1 MLKLEHLVWNLSSG
15 EGIINGIDLTIKEGR
30 LVVVTGPNG
39 GGKTTLAKL
48 IAGLES
54 PASGKILF
62 EGKDIASMNITDRA
76 SLGIAYAFEQR
87 VRFKGLTVL
96 DILERAA
103 GQKLSEDRLCD
114 LMGKVGLCANEY
126 IDRELNASL
135 SGGEIK
141 RIEIASVLA
150 RNAKLSIFDEPEAGI
165 DLWSFSRLVEA
176 FQDLRSQG
184 HGTLLIISHQE
195 RILSI
200 ADEIVVVAN
209 GRVRAAGPKHE
220 ILPTLLADERSARC
234 PLGKEG
240 V

>member
-76 SLGIAYAFEQR
+76 RLGIAYAFQQP
-87 VRFKGLTVL
+87 VRFKGLTVR
-96 DILERAA
+96 DILELAA

-184 HGTLLIISHQE
+184 HGTLIIISHQE

-200 ADEIVVVAN
+200 AD
-209 GRVRAAGPKHE
+209 
-220 ILPTLLADERSARC
+220 
-234 PLGKEG
+234 
-240 V
+240 

>member
-76 SLGIAYAFEQR
+76 RLGIAYAFQQP
-87 VRFKGLTVL
+87 VRFKGLTVR
-96 DILERAA
+96 DILELAA

-150 RNAKLSIFDEPEAGI
+150 RNA
-165 DLWSFSRLVEA
+165 
-176 FQDLRSQG
+176 
-184 HGTLLIISHQE
+184 
-195 RILSI
+195 
-200 ADEIVVVAN
+200 
-209 GRVRAAGPKHE
+209 
-220 ILPTLLADERSARC
+220 
-234 PLGKEG
+234 
-240 V
+240 